1 MWLIFDTVNK
11 SLGSS
16 ITGPHLVCKHTC
28 SVYFHLSYTMPFC
41 PHWPTS
47 EFPLF
52 ELWWSQRSDDKLDLL
67 FALVVEKCWICFF
80 FWRMFGIC
88 CYLSRVLHTVVKL
101 RCSGSQAHNGT
112 RLSAVSLRLLPQWE
126 KLVSQGGGPADKI
139 CFAGRKGNPAS
150 TITSTGDMEVM
161 ISVWM
166 DVLDFHFPHT
176 ETPFKKAFSSS
187 CIKISNRDQW
197 PQIDHNCTWTHKHIL
212 ISINVPVYIN
222 NFHQYK
228 KLENWIKSR
237 GKFYFDHQL
246 LALLQ
251 CPSL

>member
-16 ITGPHLVCKHTC
+16 ITGPQLVCKHTC
-28 SVYFHLSYTMPFC
+28 TVYFHLSYTMPFC
-41 PHWPTS
+41 PHWATS

-112 RLSAVSLRLLPQWE
+112 RLSAVSLRLLSQWE

-161 ISVWM
+161 ISVWI
-166 DVLDFHFPHT
+166 DVL
-176 ETPFKKAFSSS
+176 
-187 CIKISNRDQW
+187 ISIFLIQRHHLRKPSQVHVLRLLIEISDLKST
-197 PQIDHNCTWTHKHIL
+197 ITAHEERTTKLEIL

-228 KLENWIKSR
+228 KFRELNKNGDVI
-237 GKFYFDHQL
+237 
-246 LALLQ
+246 
-251 CPSL
+251 